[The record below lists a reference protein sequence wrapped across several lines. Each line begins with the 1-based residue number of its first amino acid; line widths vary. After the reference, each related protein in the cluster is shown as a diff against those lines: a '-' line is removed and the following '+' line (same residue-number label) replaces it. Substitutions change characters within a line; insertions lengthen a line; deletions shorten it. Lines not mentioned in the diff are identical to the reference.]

1 MDFPHEGF
9 IQNTLESYFDKKG
22 FIVESIPYTDYAG
35 IHMETGEKWRIEAK
49 GFTSNVGLDFRTG
62 LGQLI
67 QRMDDPNAN
76 YGIAIPNIPS
86 YIRQVEQIRPWVRK
100 KFELHVLVVSEE
112 GDVQHL
118 LPENPLTMEE
128 H

>member
-100 KFELHVLVVSEE
+100 KFELHVLVVS
-112 GDVQHL
+112 
-118 LPENPLTMEE
+118 
-128 H
+128 